1 MGTIKLCILDAH
13 RSYAEKLMDYLN
25 RHQEKIPFEP
35 RLFTSRDTLGAYLE
49 KYAVDILL
57 LGDEEAASFDQNRVK
72 LLVRLVDESTKAVA
86 EDGIYSI
93 RRYQSM
99 ENIQRELLQIYFTE
113 HREEDFFQPVNESL
127 RLVTVF
133 SPSGGSG
140 VSLFSKKLAQVCGR
154 CLAKESGVLH
164 ICMDFYEGSPG
175 EDGFSKLDYYI
186 SQGKKNLALC
196 LQGLVRREQEIDI
209 LSPPEDFQEMISF
222 GREKMERLIGDCLEK
237 SSYQLVIMD
246 LGILT
251 EGTLY
256 AMEQSHMICV
266 PQVMRESGLCD
277 NLEGGWSKAVPQI
290 CEETVGGQRKMDVFR
305 NQMKHQKK
313 EALLNKT
320 RQVQIPWFSGRD
332 EEGQIQDLD
341 VEYEK
346 ILLPFVQ
353 ELIA

>member
-1 MGTIKLCILDAH
+1 MGSITLCILDAH

-25 RHQEKIPFEP
+25 RHQDRGPFAP
-35 RLFTSRDTLGAYLE
+35 RLFTSLETLKTYLE
-49 KYAVDILL
+49 TNEADILL
-57 LGDEEAASFDQNRVK
+57 FGGEGTLVFSGRDRAKILVHLVEEK
-72 LLVRLVDESTKAVA
+72 TGGL
-86 EDGIYSI
+86 EDGVYYM

-99 ENIQRELLQIYFTE
+99 ENIQKELLRIYFQE
-113 HREEDFFQPVNESL
+113 NREAEFYAGESKEL

-140 VSLFSKKLAQVCGR
+140 ASLFSRKLAQICGK
-154 CLAKESGVLH
+154 CIAKESGVLH

-196 LQGLVRREQEIDI
+196 LQGLVKREADIDV
-209 LSPPEDFQEMISF
+209 LSPPEDFREMISF
-222 GREKMERLIGDCLEK
+222 GKEKMECLLKDCLGK
-237 SSYQLVIMD
+237 TSYELVVMD

-256 AMEQSHMICV
+256 AMEQSQMICV
-266 PQVMRESGLCD
+266 PQVIRESALY
-277 NLEGGWSKAVPQI
+277 EGDAWDRCVPEV
-290 CEETVGGQRKMDVFR
+290 CEDSAGGQKKLETFR
-305 NQMKHQKK
+305 NQMRMQKK
-313 EALLNKT
+313 EELLNKT

-332 EEGQIQDLD
+332 DIGEGKDFQI
-341 VEYEK
+341 EYEK
-346 ILLPFVQ
+346 ILLPFVK